1 MLPTPTAASTPGR
14 QNDQPM
20 PQIDKKNEDFEEIAR
35 PSWKLVEVPSWKL
48 VEVPT
53 LPVPN
58 DSIVSSIS
66 GGTANN
72 SAIHQQPLETPKPQ
86 LSLQPFA
93 QMAELDSEDENDTAA
108 NVTAPVKS
116 AEMTK
121 LMEYIDKK
129 FEKLEASFNNNK

>member
-1 MLPTPTAASTPGR
+1 
-14 QNDQPM
+14 M
-20 PQIDKKNEDFEEIAR
+20 PQIDQKNEDFEEIAR

-86 LSLQPFA
+86 TKRLNRQLSLQPFA

-108 NVTAPVKS
+108 NVTAPVNS

>member
-1 MLPTPTAASTPGR
+1 MLPTPTAARTPGR

-20 PQIDKKNEDFEEIAR
+20 PQIDQKNEDFEEIAR
-35 PSWKLVEVPSWKL
+35 PSWKL

-72 SAIHQQPLETPKPQ
+72 SANHQQPLETPKPQ
-86 LSLQPFA
+86 TKRLNRKLSLQPFA

-108 NVTAPVKS
+108 NVTAPVNS

-129 FEKLEASFNNNK
+129 FEKLEAAFNNNK